1 MWDQKKRWATFYAVS
16 GAVLPVVMLGTRARQ
31 RRAIL
36 RRDTLSFLRWWW
48 WWCWV
53 EVVVQR
59 VYVLFWDGD
68 DEILILTFLL
78 LRKVCMGWRAPSVSG
93 WNESGV

>member
-53 EVVVQR
+53 EVVVGSR

-68 DEILILTFLL
+68 DGILILTFLL

-93 WNESGV
+93 